1 MDNER
6 TSIYGLKKKTSMDV
20 NKADQTGHELQT
32 NQNKKSVWSF
42 EQLKSAEVHVSLKRQ
57 ITDNPEGLLTFH
69 YIVQLLLMPN
79 IVNKIYND
87 FQSK

>member
-1 MDNER
+1 M
-6 TSIYGLKKKTSMDV
+6 SIRPIKLDMNSKQIKT
-20 NKADQTGHELQT
+20 
-32 NQNKKSVWSF
+32 KKSVWSF
-42 EQLKSAEVHVSLKRQ
+42 EQLKSAEVHVSLKGQ